1 MIVIVI
7 CLYFRSIAPLVE
19 SVRCFMYFPFESY
32 VIVPWL
38 DDLAPPSHLLHFI
51 VTFLEL
57 IKLMHIGSIA
67 LWLWVWY
74 RQVRRNP
81 QAAKAEILFAASA
94 AHKATLIKEDKC
106 IAAGVCANNINI
118 INQRRPWQYAL
129 YLVTIIISLSV
140 IWAAYT
146 LRFEQC
152 NNILKTQHVVEL

>member
-1 MIVIVI
+1 M
-7 CLYFRSIAPLVE
+7 
-19 SVRCFMYFPFESY
+19 
-32 VIVPWL
+32 PWL
-38 DDLAPPSHLLHFI
+38 DQLAPPSHLLRLI

-57 IKLMHIGSIA
+57 FKLLTIGSIV

-81 QAAKAEILFAASA
+81 QAAKAEMMLFAASA
-94 AHKATLIKEDKC
+94 THKTTLIKEDKC

-129 YLVTIIISLSV
+129 YLVTIVISLSV
-140 IWAAYT
+140 IWSAYS